1 MSFGGW
7 FLRCAAAVAVA
18 LVLAPSAASAAPP
31 DTVPVETAPV
41 DAVPVD
47 TLPVDTIPVDTIP
60 LPEGCAQVGDVVMCI
75 GPAPVPYESVGEPA
89 AATPEAVVSSAR
101 AVVAPAVAPAVAAA
115 AEAPEMVASEAPVPA
130 PDSGGAVTLGH
141 RATQTVKAPAAV
153 ESAPTQPETARTS
166 PVPMWAI
173 TLLLGAVVALA
184 GVTGFRRA
192 RQRS

>member
-1 MSFGGW
+1 
-7 FLRCAAAVAVA
+7 
-18 LVLAPSAASAAPP
+18 
-31 DTVPVETAPV
+31 
-41 DAVPVD
+41 
-47 TLPVDTIPVDTIP
+47 
-60 LPEGCAQVGDVVMCI
+60 MCI
-75 GPAPVPYESVGEPA
+75 GPAPVPYESVGEPLA
-89 AATPEAVVSSAR
+89 ALPEAVVSSAR
-101 AVVAPAVAPAVAAA
+101 AGVSPAVAPVVAAA

-130 PDSGGAVTLGH
+130 PASGGAVTLGH

>member
-1 MSFGGW
+1 MPFRGRI
-7 FLRCAAAVAVA
+7 LCCAAVVT
-18 LVLAPSAASAAPP
+18 VGLAFAPAAASAAPP
-31 DTVPVETAPV
+31 DTAPVETVPSDTVPVET
-41 DAVPVD
+41 VPVD
-47 TLPVDTIPVDTIP
+47 TVPGGTIP

-75 GPAPVPYESVGEPA
+75 GPAPVPYESVGEPLA
-89 AATPEAVVSSAR
+89 ASPEAVVSSAR
-101 AVVAPAVAPAVAAA
+101 AVVSPAVAPVVAAA

-130 PDSGGAVTLGH
+130 PASGGAVTLGH
-141 RATQTVKAPAAV
+141 RATQTVKAPVAV
-153 ESAPTQPETARTS
+153 ASAPTQPETARTS